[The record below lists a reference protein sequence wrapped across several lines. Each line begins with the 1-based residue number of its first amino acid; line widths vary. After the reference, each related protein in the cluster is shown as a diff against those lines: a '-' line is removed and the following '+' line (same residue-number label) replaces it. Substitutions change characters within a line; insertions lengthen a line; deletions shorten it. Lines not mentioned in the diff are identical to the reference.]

1 MADRVHPHDS
11 PSPTVS
17 QIDSSD
23 AAVAPKPSLPP
34 DGKPVPP
41 PGTYVIK
48 IPKDQIY
55 RVPPPENARRFAK
68 YTDKKS
74 KRSYGGGGR
83 RRCSFCCCFSWF
95 IGVLFIIALLIGIAA
110 GVLYLV
116 FKPKSPHYSIDHIGI
131 KAMNLT
137 TAVISPEFN
146 ITVKADNPNDKIGI
160 RYETDSSAEIF
171 FKGVKL
177 CDGAL
182 PAFYQPPKNIT
193 VFMTPLKGNGIKL
206 KSEDEKALVD
216 AQTKR
221 QVPLNV
227 KLVAPVKI
235 KVGSVESW
243 KITVKIDCDVT
254 VDQLT
259 VQSKILSK
267 KCNYKLD
274 LWLFKI

>member
-11 PSPTVS
+11 PSPTPSAPVS
-17 QIDSSD
+17 QTNNSDS
-23 AAVAPKPSLPP
+23 AAALKPTLPP
-34 DGKPVPP
+34 NGTPVPP

-55 RVPPPENARRFAK
+55 RVPPPDNARRFAK
-68 YTDKKS
+68 YTKKS
-74 KRSYGGGGR
+74 KRRFS
-83 RRCSFCCCFSWF
+83 CCCCFCWF
-95 IGVLFIIALLIGIAA
+95 IGVIFFIALLIGIAA

-116 FKPKSPHYSIDHIGI
+116 FKPKSPHYSIDNIGI
-131 KAMNLT
+131 KALNLT

-146 ITVKADNPNDKIGI
+146 VTVRADNPNGKIGI

-171 FKGVKL
+171 FNDVKL
-177 CDGAL
+177 CDGVL
-182 PAFYQPPKNIT
+182 PAFYQPSKNVT

-216 AQTKR
+216 AQRKR

-235 KVGSVESW
+235 KVGSVKTW
-243 KITVKIDCDVT
+243 KITVKVNCDAT
-254 VDQLT
+254 VDRLT
-259 VQSKILSK
+259 AQSKILSK
-267 KCNYKLD
+267 KCNYQLD
-274 LWLFKI
+274 LWLFKIRR